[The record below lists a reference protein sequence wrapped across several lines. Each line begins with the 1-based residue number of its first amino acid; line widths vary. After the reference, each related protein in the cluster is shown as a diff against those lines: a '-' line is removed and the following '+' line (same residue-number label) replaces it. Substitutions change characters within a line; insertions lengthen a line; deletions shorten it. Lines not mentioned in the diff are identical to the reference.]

1 MLSAAQS
8 TSYGEAIREGFAWL
22 MHRDPKVFAIGQG
35 LWSPWYVGNS
45 MTDLDKEFG
54 RGRVLDTPVS
64 EAACTGAALG
74 AALCGYRP
82 IVIHPR
88 IDFMLLAVDQI
99 VNQAA
104 KWHHMLGGQACASLT
119 IRGIVNRGGEQG
131 AQHSQ
136 ALHSWFA
143 HVPGLR
149 VVMPATAADAR
160 DLLIASVLCDDPV
173 LYIDDRWLYDEREEL
188 PPAKVVDLKCVRPA
202 RRRHGS
208 DLTIVAASYSVRL
221 AQRAAAMLAS
231 QKIECDVWDLRVVN
245 PLQVEDIIESV
256 ARTGRLCV
264 IDGGW
269 RTCGLAGEII
279 ARVAESLPP
288 SQIRATPLRIT
299 LPDAPAPT
307 SRALEEGYY
316 PTAELITRQIV
327 ATWSR

>member
-1 MLSAAQS
+1 
-8 TSYGEAIREGFAWL
+8 
-22 MHRDPKVFAIGQG
+22 
-35 LWSPWYVGNS
+35 
-45 MTDLDKEFG
+45 
-54 RGRVLDTPVS
+54 
-64 EAACTGAALG
+64 
-74 AALCGYRP
+74 
-82 IVIHPR
+82 
-88 IDFMLLAVDQI
+88 
-99 VNQAA
+99 
-104 KWHHMLGGQACASLT
+104 
-119 IRGIVNRGGEQG
+119 
-131 AQHSQ
+131 
-136 ALHSWFA
+136 
-143 HVPGLR
+143 
-149 VVMPATAADAR
+149 
-160 DLLIASVLCDDPV
+160 
-173 LYIDDRWLYDEREEL
+173 
-188 PPAKVVDLKCVRPA
+188 
-202 RRRHGS
+202 
-208 DLTIVAASYSVRL
+208 
-221 AQRAAAMLAS
+221 MLAS